1 VFPPLT
7 NTSGTN
13 FAPFSA
19 SAVATLT
26 RAVGPAPIAYA

>member
-1 VFPPLT
+1 VFPPMT

-19 SAVATLT
+19 SAVTMLT
-26 RAVGPAPIAYA
+26 RAVGPAPSA